1 MGLMAVLLDTQIV
14 DEVVRRALSEDVG
27 TGDITTL
34 LTVPDGLEAVGD
46 FIATQ
51 PGVLAGMPVV
61 ERVFYWVNPTVRLE
75 RMVKEGQH
83 FEAGAVLAQVRGEAR
98 ALLTAE
104 RVALN
109 FLQRLSGVATL
120 TARFVETVR
129 DLPVRICDTRKTT
142 PGLRYLERYA
152 VRVGGGYN
160 HRFGLYD
167 AVLIKDN
174 HLAVCGGI
182 AQAVHRVRRV
192 LPHTMKVEV
201 ECATLQQVHE
211 ALEAGVDVIL
221 LDNMTL
227 EELRESVRIAKG
239 RAFLEASGGVRLDT
253 VRRIAET
260 GIDAISVGALTHSA
274 PAIDIKLELRA
285 E

>member
-1 MGLMAVLLDTQIV
+1 MPTLLDIRIV
-14 DEVVRRALSEDVG
+14 DEMVRRALQEDIG

-34 LTVPDGLEAVGD
+34 LTVPEGVEARGEFVT
-46 FIATQ
+46 TQ

-61 ERVFYWVNPTVRLE
+61 ERVFTQLNPRVRVEPL
-75 RMVKEGQH
+75 VKEGQY
-83 FEAGAVLAQVRGEAR
+83 FDASTVLAEVHGEGR
-98 ALLTAE
+98 ALLTGE

-109 FLQRLSGVATL
+109 FLQRLSGIATL
-120 TARFVETVR
+120 TARFVEGVKG
-129 DLPVRICDTRKTT
+129 LPVRICDTRKTT

-152 VRVGGGYN
+152 VRVGGGFN

-174 HLAVCGGI
+174 HIAVCGGL
-182 AQAVHRVRRV
+182 AQAIHRVRRA
-192 LPHTMKVEV
+192 LPHTMKIEV

-211 ALEAGVDVIL
+211 ALEAGADIIM

-227 EELRESVRIAKG
+227 DDLREAVRIAKG
-239 RAFLEASGGVRLDT
+239 RAYLEASGGVRLDT
-253 VRRIAET
+253 VRQIAET
-260 GIDAISVGALTHSA
+260 GVDAISVGALTHSA
-274 PAIDIKLELRA
+274 PAIDIKLELRL

>member
-1 MGLMAVLLDTQIV
+1 MGLMSALNLPLV
-14 DEVVRRALSEDVG
+14 DEIVSRALSEDIG

-34 LTVPDGLEAVGD
+34 LTVPEGVEAFGQ
-46 FIATQ
+46 FIPTQ
-51 PGVLAGMPVV
+51 EGILAGIPVV
-61 ERVFYWVNPTVRLE
+61 ERVFHQVDSRIRL
-75 RMVKEGQH
+75 KPLLQEGQH
-83 FEAGAVLAQVRGEAR
+83 FSTRTVLAEVRGEAR
-98 ALLTAE
+98 RILTAE

-109 FLQRLSGVATL
+109 FLQRLSGIATL
-120 TARFVETVR
+120 TARFVDAVK

-174 HLAVCGGI
+174 HIAVCGGI
-182 AQAVHRVRRV
+182 TPAVQSAKRA

-201 ECATLQQVHE
+201 ECTTVQQVAE
-211 ALEAGVDVIL
+211 AIEAGADIVL

-227 EELRESVRIAKG
+227 EQMREAVQLAKG
-239 RAFLEASGGVRLDT
+239 RVLLEASGGVRLDT
-253 VRRIAET
+253 VRQIAET
-260 GIDAISVGALTHSA
+260 GVDAISVGAITHSA
-274 PAIDIKLELRA
+274 PAIDIKLELQLG
-285 E
+285 

>member
-1 MGLMAVLLDTQIV
+1 MGLMSALLDTRIV
-14 DEVVRRALSEDVG
+14 DEIVQRALSEDIG

-34 LTVPDGLEAVGD
+34 LTVPDGVEARGE

-51 PGVLAGMPVV
+51 PGVLAGMPVAERAFHQLHPRVRV
-61 ERVFYWVNPTVRLE
+61 ERI
-75 RMVKEGQH
+75 VKEGQH
-83 FEAGAVLAQVRGEAR
+83 FDSGAVLAEVYGEAR
-98 ALLTAE
+98 ALLVGE

-120 TARFVETVR
+120 TARFVEAVN

-160 HRFGLYD
+160 HRSGLYD
-167 AVLIKDN
+167 TVLIKDN
-174 HLAVCGGI
+174 HIAVCGGI
-182 AQAVHRVRRV
+182 TQAVQRVRRA

-201 ECATLQQVHE
+201 ECATLEQVQE
-211 ALEAGVDVIL
+211 ALEAGVDIIL
-221 LDNMTL
+221 LDNMTVAT
-227 EELRESVRIAKG
+227 LREAVRIAKG
-239 RAFLEASGGVRLDT
+239 RALLEASGGVRLDT
-253 VRRIAET
+253 VRQIAET
-260 GIDAISVGALTHSA
+260 GVDAISVGALTHSA
-274 PAIDIKLELRA
+274 LAIDIKLELRL

>member
-1 MGLMAVLLDTQIV
+1 MPTLLDIRIV
-14 DEVVRRALSEDVG
+14 DEMVHRALQEDIG

-34 LTVPDGLEAVGD
+34 LTVPEGVEARGEFVT
-46 FIATQ
+46 TQ

-61 ERVFYWVNPTVRLE
+61 ERVFTHLNPKVRVEPL
-75 RMVKEGQH
+75 VKEGQY
-83 FEAGAVLAQVRGEAR
+83 FEADTVLAEVRGEAR
-98 ALLTAE
+98 ALLTGE

-109 FLQRLSGVATL
+109 LLQRLSGIATL
-120 TARFVETVR
+120 TARFVEAVKG
-129 DLPVRICDTRKTT
+129 LPVRICDTRKTT

-152 VRVGGGYN
+152 VRVGGGFN

-174 HLAVCGGI
+174 HIAVCGGLT
-182 AQAVHRVRRV
+182 QAIHRVRRT
-192 LPHTMKVEV
+192 LPHTVKIEV

-211 ALEAGVDVIL
+211 ALEAGADIIM

-227 EELRESVRIAKG
+227 DDLREAVRIARG
-239 RAFLEASGGVRLDT
+239 RAYLEASGGVRLDT
-253 VRRIAET
+253 VRQIAET
-260 GIDAISVGALTHSA
+260 GVDAISVGALTHSA
-274 PAIDIKLELRA
+274 PAIDIKLELRL

>member
-34 LTVPDGLEAVGD
+34 LAVPDGLEAVGD

-109 FLQRLSGVATL
+109 FLQRLSGIATL

-201 ECATLQQVHE
+201 ECATLQQVQE

-253 VRRIAET
+253 VRRIAST

>member
-34 LTVPDGLEAVGD
+34 LAVPDGLEAVGD

-109 FLQRLSGVATL
+109 FLQRLSGIATL

-182 AQAVHRVRRV
+182 AQAVHRVRRA

-201 ECATLQQVHE
+201 ECATLQQIQE

-253 VRRIAET
+253 VRRIAST

>member
-1 MGLMAVLLDTQIV
+1 MPELLDARIIDEIV
-14 DEVVRRALSEDVG
+14 QRALLEDIG

-34 LTVPDGLEAVGD
+34 LTVSNGVEARGE

-61 ERVFYWVNPTVRLE
+61 ERVFHQLDPRVRLE

-83 FEAGAVLAQVRGEAR
+83 FDAGSALAEVHGEAR
-98 ALLTAE
+98 AVLVGE

-109 FLQRLSGVATL
+109 FLQRLSGIATL
-120 TARFVETVR
+120 TARFVETVK
-129 DLPVRICDTRKTT
+129 DLSVRICDTRKTT

-152 VRVGGGYN
+152 VRTGGGYN

-174 HLAVCGGI
+174 HIAVCGGI
-182 AQAVHRVRRV
+182 TQAVQRVRRA

-201 ECATLQQVHE
+201 ECTTLGQVQE
-211 ALEAGVDVIL
+211 ALEAGVDIIL
-221 LDNMTL
+221 LDNMMID
-227 EELRESVRIAKG
+227 ELREAVRIAKG

-253 VRRIAET
+253 VRQIAET
-260 GIDAISVGALTHSA
+260 GVDAISIGALTHSA
-274 PAIDIKLELRA
+274 PALDIKLELRLQ
-285 E
+285 

>member
-1 MGLMAVLLDTQIV
+1 MGLMSALLDTRIV
-14 DEVVRRALSEDVG
+14 DEIVQRALSEDIG

-34 LTVPDGLEAVGD
+34 LTVPDGVEARGE

-51 PGVLAGMPVV
+51 PGVLAGMPVAERAFHQLHPRVRV
-61 ERVFYWVNPTVRLE
+61 ERI
-75 RMVKEGQH
+75 VKEGQH
-83 FEAGAVLAQVRGEAR
+83 FDSGAVLAEVYGEAR
-98 ALLTAE
+98 ALLVGE

-120 TARFVETVR
+120 TARFVEAVN

-167 AVLIKDN
+167 TVLIKDN
-174 HLAVCGGI
+174 HIAVCGGI
-182 AQAVHRVRRV
+182 TQAVQRVRRA

-201 ECATLQQVHE
+201 ECATLEQVQE
-211 ALEAGVDVIL
+211 ALEAGVDIIL
-221 LDNMTL
+221 LDNMTVAT
-227 EELRESVRIAKG
+227 LREAVRIAKG
-239 RAFLEASGGVRLDT
+239 RALLEASGGVRLDT
-253 VRRIAET
+253 VRQIAET
-260 GIDAISVGALTHSA
+260 GVDAISVGALTHSA
-274 PAIDIKLELRA
+274 LAIDIKLEMRL

>member
-1 MGLMAVLLDTQIV
+1 MPALLDIHIV
-14 DEVVRRALSEDVG
+14 DEIVYRALQEDIG

-34 LTVPDGLEAVGD
+34 LTVPEGVEATGE
-46 FIATQ
+46 FITTQ

-61 ERVFYWVNPTVRLE
+61 ERVFTCLNPRVRLE
-75 RMVKEGQH
+75 PLVKEGQY
-83 FEAGAVLAQVRGEAR
+83 FDAGTVLAEVHGEAR
-98 ALLTAE
+98 ALLTGE

-109 FLQRLSGVATL
+109 LLQRLSGIATL
-120 TARFVETVR
+120 TARFVEAVKG
-129 DLPVRICDTRKTT
+129 LPVRICDTRKTT

-152 VRVGGGYN
+152 VRVGGGFN

-174 HLAVCGGI
+174 HIAVSGGLAYAI
-182 AQAVHRVRRV
+182 HRVRRT
-192 LPHTMKVEV
+192 LPHTMKIEV

-211 ALEAGVDVIL
+211 ALEAGADIIM

-227 EELRESVRIAKG
+227 DDLREAVRVARG
-239 RAFLEASGGVRLDT
+239 RAYLEASGGVRLDT
-253 VRRIAET
+253 VRQIAET
-260 GIDAISVGALTHSA
+260 GVDAISVGTLTHSA
-274 PAIDIKLELRA
+274 PAIDIKLELRL

>member
-1 MGLMAVLLDTQIV
+1 MGLMAMLLDIQLI
-14 DEVVRRALSEDVG
+14 DEIVRRALLEDVG
-27 TGDITTL
+27 TGDVTTL
-34 LTVPDGLEAVGD
+34 LAVPEGVEAIGE

-61 ERVFYWVNPTVRLE
+61 ERVFYQINSRVRLE

-83 FEAGAVLAQVRGEAR
+83 FDAGAVLAQAHGEAR
-98 ALLTAE
+98 ALLTGE

-109 FLQRLSGVATL
+109 FLQRLSGIATL
-120 TARFVETVR
+120 TARFVETVK

-174 HLAVCGGI
+174 HIAVCEGI
-182 AQAVHRVRRV
+182 TQAVHRVRRA

-201 ECATLQQVHE
+201 ECATLEQVQE
-211 ALEAGVDVIL
+211 ALEVGVDVIM
-221 LDNMTL
+221 LDNMTVD
-227 EELRESVRIAKG
+227 ELREAVRIAKG
-239 RAFLEASGGVRLDT
+239 RVFVEASGGVRLDT
-253 VRRIAET
+253 VRQIAET
-260 GIDAISVGALTHSA
+260 GVDAISAGALTHSA
-274 PAIDIKLELRA
+274 PAIDIKLELRLK
-285 E
+285 